1 MESPSSPLMPL
12 GSKGHDRRRVTGKG
26 KGTGGHIT
34 LLRPK
39 NYTISC
45 ENLRHAPLHFP
56 RVLALFSRGLGKRAE
71 IPQRRR
77 TTAAFVLQFPH
88 APLSSDSADLSMLHA
103 SAVSAIYDYED
114 GITLSFR
121 EFLFSSPKAA
131 LGSASQL
138 DRSML
143 TGKKYPA
150 FTRSL

>member
-71 IPQRRR
+71 IPLRRR
-77 TTAAFVLQFPH
+77 TTAAFVSPVSSRSAFLGTPRTFPCYTL
-88 APLSSDSADLSMLHA
+88 PLFPRYMITRMGSRSHSENFCFQARRPLLGLP
-103 SAVSAIYDYED
+103 VSWTEVC
-114 GITLSFR
+114 
-121 EFLFSSPKAA
+121 
-131 LGSASQL
+131 
-138 DRSML
+138 
-143 TGKKYPA
+143 
-150 FTRSL
+150 

>member
-1 MESPSSPLMPL
+1 MGDHGDNGVSIFSFDAPGIQGPRPTASN
-12 GSKGHDRRRVTGKG
+12 GKG
-26 KGTGGHIT
+26 KGD
-34 LLRPK
+34 
-39 NYTISC
+39 
-45 ENLRHAPLHFP
+45 
-56 RVLALFSRGLGKRAE
+56 
-71 IPQRRR
+71 RR
-77 TTAAFVLQFPH
+77 TYHALTAEKLYDQ
-88 APLSSDSADLSMLHA
+88 LRKSATWDLSMLHA